1 MSIAIIY
8 GSDTGN
14 TEAVAQLIL
23 GYFPQATLLNVSAIK
38 AQELQNYS
46 HLIMGIPTW
55 NDGEL
60 QGDWYDVYED
70 IDTLDLSEQTIALF
84 GLGDQQGYPY
94 TFLDAVGL
102 LYEKLI
108 AQGASLVG
116 AWPTDDY
123 DFMDSKAAID
133 PDFFVGLALDNDT
146 EEELTES
153 RIQNWVS
160 QIKSEGF
167 TL

>member
-1 MSIAIIY
+1 MSTAIIY

-14 TEAVAQLIL
+14 TEEVATLIASS
-23 GYFPQATLLNVSAIK
+23 FPQAKLLNVSDISAH
-38 AQELQNYS
+38 ELEDYT

-60 QGDWYDVYED
+60 QADWYDVYED
-70 IDTLDLSEQTIALF
+70 IDTLDLSQHTVALF

-94 TFLDAVGL
+94 TFLDAVGM

-108 AQGASLVG
+108 AQGATLVG
-116 AWPTDDY
+116 KWSTDDY
-123 DFMDSKAAID
+123 DFIDSKAAID
-133 PDFFVGLALDNDT
+133 PDFFVGLALDNDNQDEQT
-146 EEELTES
+146 EQ
-153 RIQNWVS
+153 RVQDWVS
-160 QIKSEGF
+160 QIQSEGF